1 MFLDIAK
8 IIKSSFQRP
17 LKMNLYRGAFLTQN
31 SSIFLGALYLEDG
44 LKTVTELF
52 TKLAFDE
59 EVCFAVFIV

>member
-1 MFLDIAK
+1 
-8 IIKSSFQRP
+8 
-17 LKMNLYRGAFLTQN
+17 MNLYRGAFLTQN